1 MTGQAARRFLP
12 LALVSLALLL
22 LALFGEG
29 LLPSY
34 LERVVLLVGIQV
46 VAVSS
51 LSFSSGL
58 TGVFSLGHVGFLA
71 LGAYSSGILTL
82 PLASKSAYLPE
93 LPGVLARLELPFL
106 PATLLAGALCAAVA
120 YLIGLPLMRLN
131 GNYVA
136 VATMGFLIIVNVV
149 LVNAETL
156 TRGARTFTG
165 IPNYTTLPWVVGWA
179 ALTLLILSRLASSP
193 LGRAM
198 RATREDAVAAQ
209 GIGIR
214 ILPTRLVAFCIGAFF
229 AGVAGALYAHYL
241 TSFSPATFYFTLTV
255 TQLTMLV
262 LGGQG
267 SLSGA
272 TLGVLLVSTLSE
284 VLRNLERGFSVL
296 SLEVPALF
304 GASQIALGLIFI
316 LVMVLR
322 PQGLLGDR
330 EWRLVGPRADPILQ
344 SPKELTPP
352 VSKPSLQEEQS

>member
-1 MTGQAARRFLP
+1 MTVARAWPF
-12 LALVSLALLL
+12 ALVALALLL
-22 LALFGEG
+22 LALFGQS

-34 LERVVLLVGIQV
+34 FERVLMLMGIQV
-46 VAVSS
+46 IAVSS
-51 LSFSSGL
+51 LALSSGM

-82 PLASKSAYLPE
+82 PVSSKASYLPD
-93 LPGVLARLELPFL
+93 LPGFLARLELPFL
-106 PATLLAGALCAAVA
+106 PATLIAGLICAGVA

-149 LVNAETL
+149 LVNAETF

-165 IPNYTTLPWVVGWA
+165 IPDYTNLAWVVGWV
-179 ALTLLILSRLASSP
+179 ALTLLILSRVAYSP

-198 RATREDAVAAQ
+198 RATREDPIAAQ
-209 GIGIR
+209 GVGIR
-214 ILPTRLVAFCIGAFF
+214 ILPTRLLAFCIGAFF

-272 TLGVLLVSTLSE
+272 TLGVVLVAVLSE
-284 VLRNLERGFSVL
+284 VLRNLERGFSL
-296 SLEVPALF
+296 GPLTVPALF
-304 GASQIALGLIFI
+304 GASQVALGLLFI
-316 LVMVLR
+316 LMMVLR
-322 PQGLLGDR
+322 PQGLLGAR
-330 EWRLVGPRADPILQ
+330 EWRLIGPAKPRESTPAGPSTPDT
-344 SPKELTPP
+344 SPRFTP
-352 VSKPSLQEEQS
+352 EETP